1 MLNEI
6 NPIVQNWRKLLAF
19 RSVSQRNAVLPVFAT
34 SAAMVING
42 LYSDGLRG
50 DLDAKTVALW
60 KLEGFGVAMGR
71 DARPVAYCT
80 PKEAWP
86 ILHVGFGGGLVAR
99 YGFVPYRLMDQIVSL
114 SHPEFVQYCWEG
126 VGHML
131 GLQNAPLMRRMVG
144 MPRVI
149 CPDEKAFL
157 ESFAPAERNR
167 IALGLGRLIYFSSW
181 SLVSAIRKIEA
192 RGYLDVGWAVYG
204 AAFAYTMV
212 NHRDFDS
219 VKRTRPV
226 YYSYDV
232 QCAFADG
239 VEGAFLFWKSTF
251 PEKE

>member
-19 RSVSQRNAVLPVFAT
+19 RSVSQRNAVILPSDSGMAIQ
-34 SAAMVING
+34 INSIHELG
-42 LYSDGLRG
+42 LNRS
-50 DLDAKTVALW
+50 LDDKTIALW
-60 KLEGFGVAMGR
+60 KMEGQGVGLGR
-71 DARPVAYCT
+71 LGRACPHNVRQ
-80 PKEAWP
+80 EAKP
-86 ILHVGFGGGLVAR
+86 IVHVGIGGGLVAAV
-99 YGFVPYRLMDQIVSL
+99 GFEPCSL
-114 SHPEFVQYCWEG
+114 NNEIARFAPEFQPWCYEG
-126 VGHML
+126 IGHMI